1 MSGTA
6 LIICDNDDIVN
17 KIITVFEFIDHNITL
32 ADDIEATKSKV
43 SRGESFLIALI
54 SLEDEKIREET
65 IALLNKKIPSL
76 PLYILNTDKFPAQTT
91 SVPKGATGF
100 IPFPIQYKN
109 LLSTIRQAEQGR
121 KTSRSPRGFTVSLT
135 GESPEIKKI
144 EALIRHVSMTDA
156 NVLLLGE
163 SGTGKEVVARGIH
176 QLSLRTDR
184 PFVAVN
190 CGAIPPELLESEL
203 FGHEKG
209 AFTGA
214 ISMRRG
220 RFELAEGGT
229 LFLDEIGDMPMP
241 MQVKLLRVIQE
252 RTFERVGG
260 TKTMTS
266 NVRLIAATHQDLEQR
281 IGEGKFRM
289 DLFYRLNVFPI
300 ELPPI
305 RDRPSDIPLL
315 IKEFAVR
322 MELEQRSPIGFD
334 ASAINALTKHPLPG
348 NVRELENLV
357 ERLAILYPGETITHE
372 KLPQRYQIQG
382 NTPPEATIS
391 VQPQV
396 QEQPQVSAGEA
407 SPHLSLPDTDE
418 DIDLKQYLSLME
430 RTLIQQALEKSDWV
444 VAKAAKALSLQ
455 RTTLVE
461 KIRKLEIQ
469 NSL

>member
-1 MSGTA
+1 MAGAA
-6 LIICDNDDIVN
+6 LTISDDRNV
-17 KIITVFEFIDHNITL
+17 ITTMNAVFEFIDCNVAL
-32 ADDIEATKSKV
+32 AGSLNSTRQVLDKEK
-43 SRGESFLIALI
+43 GFLIALI
-54 SLEDEKIREET
+54 RLSDEAEQNQI
-65 IALLNKKIPSL
+65 IALINRKIPAL
-76 PLYILNTDKFPAQTT
+76 PIYLLRRDSDFHQGAV
-91 SVPKGATGF
+91 VPKGVTGNLGL
-100 IPFPIQYKN
+100 PIQYRD
-109 LLSTIRQAEQGR
+109 LLGTIRHAEMER
-121 KTSRSPRGFTVSLT
+121 KTSRSSNALSSSLT
-135 GESPEIKKI
+135 GNSAEILKV

-163 SGTGKEVVARGIH
+163 SGTGKEVVARGMH
-176 QLSLRTDR
+176 RLSLRTDH

-214 ISMRRG
+214 ISTRKG

-241 MQVKLLRVIQE
+241 MQVKLLRVVQE

-260 TKTMTS
+260 SRTITS
-266 NVRLIAATHQDLEQR
+266 DVRLISATHQDLEKR
-281 IGEGKFRM
+281 IGENKFRM
-289 DLFYRLNVFPI
+289 DLYYRLNVFPI
-300 ELPPI
+300 ELPPV

-315 IKEFAVR
+315 IEKFAVR
-322 MELEQRSPIGFD
+322 MELDHRSPIEFD
-334 ASAINALTKHPLPG
+334 DSAIEALCQHPLPG

-382 NTPPEATIS
+382 NTGQQLTTSIA
-391 VQPQV
+391 VGAD
-396 QEQPQVSAGEA
+396 EQLTEELLTAGEG
-407 SPHLSLPDTDE
+407 
-418 DIDLKQYLSLME
+418 IDLRNYLSSLE
-430 RTLIQQALEKSDWV
+430 KSLIYKALEKSNWI
-444 VAKAAKALSLQ
+444 VAKAAKSLALQ

-469 NSL
+469 NSP